1 MDWFLYDNGLRL
13 ERVKMVVAVIEIH
26 TLFNNRGKHTNI
38 DANESSS
45 SEIEKENSNDDG
57 ANENGE

>member
-1 MDWFLYDNGLRL
+1 
-13 ERVKMVVAVIEIH
+13 MVVAVIEIH